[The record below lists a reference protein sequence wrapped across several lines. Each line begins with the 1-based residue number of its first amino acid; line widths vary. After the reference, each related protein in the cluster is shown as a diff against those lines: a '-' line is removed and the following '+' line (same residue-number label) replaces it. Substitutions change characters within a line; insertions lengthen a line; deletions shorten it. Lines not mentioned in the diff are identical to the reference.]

1 MPPKKHPAVEGKAGP
16 SRGSSRGAPSA
27 RASSSRARGGR
38 RAAARGRGASSSGG
52 NMGDTFL
59 GKLVTNPGVMGDFM
73 KFYGTLAKAL
83 EKRDKKKTAQ
93 RLGFGGDDD
102 DSDDDDEDS
111 SDSHDSDSGEES
123 PGDDLDGFARRA
135 LSGMA
140 AKMGG
145 VSDLK
150 FGEAR
155 LDRSS
160 DEDSDEDDS
169 DTDHEMNEMVY
180 VWNAVESSSSE
191 DEAEQA
197 QPGTARVK
205 YVRFRDEEFAAAVA
219 AATRIP
225 PAVADPLM
233 RTRKEDDFFCDVKK
247 DKHIEAVLKALGNGT
262 KDVAALHLED
272 AQWATCKMYSP
283 LLVKLLASYKESL
296 RTLSMTNR
304 LLLQPN
310 NGKKKDCIWK
320 VVSSMPHLEEL
331 RLTYMPLSLHYYTY
345 RGELSVDDRYGL
357 PSTKTKQ
364 APAALPALK
373 RLHLHLT
380 TDWFQ
385 QQFRA
390 AIDGGPDYEDFE
402 YESAGG
408 GEREEEQEDFLDVAA
423 LHLEDAQWATC
434 KMYSPLL
441 VKLLASYKE
450 SLRTLSMTNRLLLQ
464 PNNGKKKDCIWKVV
478 SSMPH
483 LEELRLT
490 YMPLSLHYYTYRG
503 ELSVDDRYGLP
514 STKTKQAPAAL
525 PALKRLHLHLTTD
538 WFQQQFRAAIDGGP
552 DYEDFEYESAGGG
565 EREEEQEDFLVT
577 CWPPR
582 GTPATRWSR
591 RRPSS
596 PGPPA
601 TWAGLKQLTFKV
613 PSKAPFSLAL
623 FAKAPEKL
631 VRKAQASWNQVLTAV
646 AGVCCS
652 LKCLTLEGCGWSAD
666 ALHPDPGQEPFAE
679 EGVLDENP
687 ELEPRH
693 LALLKDL
700 AALKRVQLS
709 PTLRRA
715 AKGSE
720 LATLVAQCQEEW
732 ARRGVGVQWGK
743 KAADS
748 A

>member
-1 MPPKKHPAVEGKAGP
+1 
-16 SRGSSRGAPSA
+16 
-27 RASSSRARGGR
+27 
-38 RAAARGRGASSSGG
+38 
-52 NMGDTFL
+52 MGDTFL

-205 YVRFRDEEFAAAVA
+205 YVRFRDEEFASAVA
-219 AATRIP
+219 AATRI
-225 PAVADPLM
+225 ARLSLTQLM
-233 RTRKEDDFFCDVKK
+233 RTRKEDDLFCEVKK

-283 LLVKLLASYKESL
+283 LLVKLLASYKESM

-345 RGELSVDDRYGL
+345 RGELSVDDHYGL
-357 PSTKTKQ
+357 PS
-364 APAALPALK
+364 AA
-373 RLHLHLT
+373 
-380 TDWFQ
+380 
-385 QQFRA
+385 
-390 AIDGGPDYEDFE
+390 
-402 YESAGG
+402 
-408 GEREEEQEDFLDVAA
+408 
-423 LHLEDAQWATC
+423 
-434 KMYSPLL
+434 
-441 VKLLASYKE
+441 
-450 SLRTLSMTNRLLLQ
+450 
-464 PNNGKKKDCIWKVV
+464 
-478 SSMPH
+478 
-483 LEELRLT
+483 
-490 YMPLSLHYYTYRG
+490 
-503 ELSVDDRYGLP
+503 
-514 STKTKQAPAAL
+514 TKQAPAAL

-565 EREEEQEDFLVT
+565 EREEEQEDFLVDLLAAKGDAVT
-577 CWPPR
+577 VLDMACVQKTR
-582 GTPATRWSR
+582 MELEIVDLLAGLHNVRSIGVRVELLHVTEKMSKLQGATVVFHHTPAPKSDAVVKAAAVIAAA
-591 RRPSS
+591 
-596 PGPPA
+596 PA
-601 TWAGLKQLTFKV
+601 TWAGLKQLTFAV

-666 ALHPDPGQEPFAE
+666 ALHQILAKNPSLE
-679 EGVLDENP
+679 EVVLDENP

-715 AKGSE
+715 VKGSE